1 MLCPMLQA
9 AFVWVLSLLLLCMI
23 PITGSAPHHSGH
35 LHHDDT
41 ASCATC
47 MISIDLSM
55 LLLLLSLLGLAT
67 SLVPVLP
74 KRVTPHSPFHPPRFQ
89 S

>member
-1 MLCPMLQA
+1 M
-9 AFVWVLSLLLLCMI
+9 FKVVVIGFLSLVLLCMI
-23 PITGSAPHHSGH
+23 PMMGSAPHHSGH

-55 LLLLLSLLGLAT
+55 LLLLLNLLGLAT
-67 SLVPVLP
+67 SVVPVLP
-74 KRVTPHSPFHPPRFQ
+74 KLVPPHSPFHPPRFQ

>member
-1 MLCPMLQA
+1 MLSMLKVVVVG
-9 AFVWVLSLLLLCMI
+9 FLSLVLLCMI
-23 PITGSAPHHSGH
+23 PTMGGTPHHSGH

-47 MISIDLSM
+47 MVSIDLSM
-55 LLLLLSLLGLAT
+55 LLLLLSLLGLAM
-67 SLVPVLP
+67 LIVPVLP
-74 KRVTPHSPFHPPRFQ
+74 KLVPPHSPFHPPRFQ

>member
-1 MLCPMLQA
+1 MLNVV
-9 AFVWVLSLLLLCMI
+9 FVCLLSLLLLCMI
-23 PITGSAPHHSGH
+23 PVMGSGPHHSGH
-35 LHHDDT
+35 MHHDDT

-67 SLVPVLP
+67 SVVFVGPKLVP
-74 KRVTPHSPFHPPRFQ
+74 PHSPFHPPRFQ

>member
-1 MLCPMLQA
+1 MLKA
-9 AFVWVLSLLLLCMI
+9 VFVSVLALLLLCMI
-23 PITGSAPHHSGH
+23 PIMGSAPHHSGH

-41 ASCATC
+41 GSCATC

-55 LLLLLSLLGLAT
+55 VLLLLSLLGLAT
-67 SLVPVLP
+67 SVAPVLP
-74 KRVTPHSPFHPPRFQ
+74 KLVPPQSPFHPPRFQ